1 MDAQG
6 LTSPQR
12 KLVMWYKVKELKSKG
27 LSPVTREGLNEEIS
41 EKMYKIR
48 ELILPNQNIN
58 VFLQPKYVVR
68 NC

>member
-27 LSPVTREGLNEEIS
+27 LSPVKREGLNEEIS

-58 VFLQPKYVVR
+58 VFLQPKCVVR
-68 NC
+68 N